1 MKIEPT
7 SLERSVLRWL
17 AANAA
22 AVELREQLEGA
33 LITGRSFSG
42 AGSYTEIAVSPNAPS
57 LPSSIRLFG
66 ETGPIEGPE
75 VQSGELPSG
84 ACTLLWL
91 VSRRACT
98 LEIAG
103 PGLVESHPEQFTL
116 GAPPNGDA

>member
-7 SLERSVLRWL
+7 FLERSVLQWL
-17 AANAA
+17 GANAA
-22 AVELREQLEGA
+22 SAELREQLEGA
-33 LITGRSFSG
+33 LITGRRFSG
-42 AGSYTEIAVSPNAPS
+42 AGSYTEIAVSANAPS
-57 LPSSIRLFG
+57 LPSSFQLFG

-91 VSRRACT
+91 AGRRACT

-116 GAPPNGDA
+116 GAPQNGGA